1 VCQRTR
7 EGRAGWCAGEPAS
20 TATPPTARRS
30 PTAIG
35 FHQPDRGVAEQGD
48 PDQPRNDHL
57 RDEENRGDRRLDAA
71 DTAMNATGGAAHE
84 EYFHDPDAPSANSM
98 APPAFAAVRK
108 HNRRAGDR

>member
-1 VCQRTR
+1 VRGGAGQHRDPTHCQQ
-7 EGRAGWCAGEPAS
+7 EPDRHR
-20 TATPPTARRS
+20 PS
-30 PTAIG
+30 PTRP
-35 FHQPDRGVAEQGD
+35 HGVAEQGD

-57 RDEENRGDRRLDAA
+57 RHEEHRGDRRLDAA

-108 HNRRAGDR
+108 HNRRAVDR